1 MLTHFWG
8 PRQSPQEALRLLGD
22 PDNKK
27 APSDRSFFE

>member
-27 APSDRSFFE
+27 LRIIGAFFE